1 MRWETGEAVA
11 DARDFCEKWSLCP
24 SREEGHGGQR
34 GHIAALGLPSALG
47 SVPWDRV
54 QPHTTRAMAQ
64 MKMNGINLLMTDL
77 LSSLLCRTLGRLRQW
92 RGDLPESRDVAAFR
106 AGFEMGQV

>member
-1 MRWETGEAVA
+1 MHVIFAKNGACALDGT
-11 DARDFCEKWSLCP
+11 P

-92 RGDLPESRDVAAFR
+92 RGDLPESRDGAAFR